1 MRVFWKDETGF
12 LVLFMHHWKPYR
24 GDRIIRTNRKE
35 PSAATG
41 ARPKPTYWNIAKMTV
56 EKVTVVSSHSVRL

>member
-1 MRVFWKDETGF
+1 
-12 LVLFMHHWKPYR
+12 MHHWKPYL
-24 GDRIIRTNRKE
+24 GDIIIRTNKKE